1 MEIVKIT
8 LIIIQYIL
16 YIYFAS
22 ATVYIFVYAV
32 AGLFYRQKQVEKV
45 SKYRKFAVLIPGYKE
60 DAVIVHVAKEALNQ
74 DYPKDKYEVIVIAD
88 SFKEETL
95 EALRKLPIRVVV
107 VVFEVSKKS
116 KALNKCMEVIGDDY
130 DVAFVLDAD
139 NVMKPDV
146 LTKINAAF
154 DRGFTAVQGHRTAKN
169 LNANFAILDA
179 ISEEINN
186 HIFRKGH
193 RVLGISS
200 ALIGSGMGLDYR
212 LFKTTMATVDSVGE
226 DKEVELKIIRQ
237 GHTIEYV
244 HDAIIFDE
252 KTQKSDVFVNQRRR
266 WIAAQLDYFRTH
278 FWDGVVQLF
287 TKGNFDY
294 FDKVLQMVQPPRILL
309 TGILFLILV
318 LELVTCNLWRD
329 VMHEWIK
336 PAPVAWLV
344 LFAGTVLALLFSVPG
359 KFYNRATLKALLSL
373 PYGFVLMLVSLFKVK
388 GATKKFIHTEHSH
401 VDDIKHN

>member
-1 MEIVKIT
+1 MEIIKIFFIV
-8 LIIIQYIL
+8 LQYVVYVYL
-16 YIYFAS
+16 AL
-22 ATVYIFVYAV
+22 ATAYIFIYAF
-32 AGLFYRQKQVEKV
+32 AGLFYRQKTKDNI
-45 SKYRKFAVLIPGYKE
+45 SKFRKFAVLIPGYKE

-74 DYPKDKYEVIVIAD
+74 DYPKDKYEIIVIAD
-88 SFKEETL
+88 TFKPETL
-95 EALRKLPIRVVV
+95 EALKKLPVRVVE

-139 NVMKPDV
+139 NIMQPDV
-146 LTKINAAF
+146 LRKVNAAF
-154 DRGFTAVQGHRTAKN
+154 DKGFTAVQGHRTAKN

-179 ISEEINN
+179 MSEEINN

-200 ALIGSGMGLDYR
+200 ALIGSGMGLDYH
-212 LFKTTMATVDSVGE
+212 LFKKTMATVDSVGE

-237 GHTIEYV
+237 RHVIEYID
-244 HDAIIFDE
+244 DALIFDE

-266 WIAAQLDYFRTH
+266 WIAAQLDYFKTH
-278 FWDGVVQLF
+278 FFDGIKQLVI
-287 TKGNFDY
+287 KGNFDY

-309 TGILFLILV
+309 TGVLFLISFVEWFIFYFGNSYV
-318 LELVTCNLWRD
+318 LSWFN
-329 VMHEWIK
+329 
-336 PAPVAWLV
+336 PGFYAWLY
-344 LFAGTVLALLFSVPG
+344 LFIATSVALLFSIPK
-359 KFYNRATLKALLSL
+359 KFYNKTTFNALLSL
-373 PYGFVLMLVSLFKVK
+373 PHGFLLMLISLFKVK